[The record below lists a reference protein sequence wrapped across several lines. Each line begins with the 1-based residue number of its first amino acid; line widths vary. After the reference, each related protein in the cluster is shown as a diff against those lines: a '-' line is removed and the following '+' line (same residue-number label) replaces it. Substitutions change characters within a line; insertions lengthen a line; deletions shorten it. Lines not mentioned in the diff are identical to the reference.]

1 VPTFAGLLFS
11 ALGCVAARLSDEQI
25 RPPSRALLKLKTPSP
40 AAKKQRKPSDVAILG
55 LLIGLRGR
63 LALFSHLSE
72 GGLSFFHENL

>member
-1 VPTFAGLLFS
+1 VPTFAGSFFS
-11 ALGCVAARLSDEQI
+11 AWGYVAARLSDGQV
-25 RPPSRALLKLKTPSP
+25 RRRVPALLKLKTPSP
-40 AAKKQRKPSDVAILG
+40 AVKKQRKPSDVAILG